1 MARLYWFHAAPPS
14 PHGGDSEV
22 PTPQSYELWHALK
35 ALGAPTELGIYPDE
49 GHAIATPEH
58 RRDIEERVLAR
69 CDRYLTR

>member
-1 MARLYWFHAAPPS
+1 M
-14 PHGGDSEV
+14 